1 MLGHLDVVGPD
12 GIRLDVGAGRDRSVL
27 AALCTDA
34 GAVVAA
40 DRVLDLVWGDDLP
53 RNPANALQAS
63 VSRLRRVLGGD
74 RIRTARPGY
83 AVVLERDELD
93 AWAFEDL
100 VERAGRLA
108 PTDPAT
114 CELLCQ
120 QALALWRG
128 EPFADLD
135 DPAVHP
141 WRTRLRELRARA
153 LTLRASSLVELGRS
167 SEAVGVAVPAFD
179 EDVLDPSLAVAAMT
193 ALHRAGRQAEALR
206 LAQRHRAALASAGL
220 EVGPTVLAAERTVLD
235 PGPDVPAVGRVPP
248 PYYGNRFL
256 GRDAELASVAT
267 AVTDRR
273 VTTLVGPGGV
283 GKTRL
288 AREVALGRRSW
299 WCDLSV
305 LAAGADPATAVTT
318 QLRIRPSHGA
328 AAEDAL
334 SDALAA
340 EAGLLVLDDC
350 DGAVEAVAR
359 LVTRLVARCPQVH
372 VLATSRQPLGI
383 AGEQL
388 VELGPLPVGQASP
401 AADLFVER
409 ARSVTEMTDADEPT
423 VAEIVTRL
431 DGLPLAIELAAGRL
445 GIVAV
450 DDLRAHVRSGVGWL
464 AAQDPARPERH
475 RSLTSVVEGSWAQL
489 TDDERRVAAGLGVFQ
504 GWFTVADAVTVTS
517 TSPAD
522 CADVVAQL
530 RRLSLLAA
538 DTRHRPPQFRYLA
551 PIRAF
556 ASDAGARAG
565 LAAEVEEAHRRWVAT
580 QLRLAAGLL
589 RGSTESD
596 GVELVA
602 RLRPDVDGTLS
613 HSPGASGHAVL
624 APLAE
629 VVALRLTAEDASRFA
644 GAVGRDRVTDRW
656 VVAGAA
662 QAAFVAGDMV
672 RVGRLCA
679 EPEGDEIPWLERWV
693 HGSVPLFEGDPGESR
708 RRLAASAAA
717 VTDRWEHLFLSAAAA
732 FAAANAGD
740 DDAVD
745 AAAAVVDAAREL
757 ANPSA
762 LSWALCAAG
771 GALTERDPAAAR
783 DAYEEAVA
791 LATDVANQVSAGLA
805 RPRLAAL
812 RNLSVPEAIAEQLAA
827 WQRHGNRA
835 HAVELVASAIPVL
848 ADARRFDTVATL
860 AAAIGDA
867 SGFDVQLPSERT
879 RIAAAVAT
887 ARSALGEERFRV
899 AHEAAASLD
908 VDGAVAV
915 AARAL
920 EQISGA

>member
-1 MLGHLDVVGPD
+1 MLGHLEIVGPD
-12 GIRLDVGAGRDRSVL
+12 GTDLDVGAGRDRSVL

-40 DRVLDLVWGDDLP
+40 DRVLELVWGDDLP

-74 RIRTARPGY
+74 RIRTVKPGY
-83 AVVLERDELD
+83 GLVLERDELD

-135 DPAVHP
+135 DPAVLP

-235 PGPDVPAVGRVPP
+235 PGSNVPAVGRVPP

-256 GRDAELASVAT
+256 GRDADVASVAT
-267 AVTDRR
+267 AVAERR
-273 VTTLVGPGGV
+273 LTTLTGPGGV

-288 AREVALGRRSW
+288 AREVALTVRSW

-305 LAAGADPATAVTT
+305 LAAGADPATAVTA
-318 QLRIRPSHGA
+318 QLRIHPSHGA

-334 SDALAA
+334 SDALAS
-340 EAGLLVLDDC
+340 EAGVLVLDDC

-359 LVTRLVARCPQVH
+359 LVTRLLARCPQVH
-372 VLATSRQPLGI
+372 VLATSRQALGI
-383 AGEQL
+383 AGEHL

-409 ARSVTEMTDADEPT
+409 ARSVTELTDADQPT
-423 VAEIVTRL
+423 VAEIVAGL

-450 DDLRAHVRSGVGWL
+450 DDLRAHVRTGVGWL
-464 AAQDPARPERH
+464 AAPDPARPERH

-489 TDDERRVAAGLGVFQ
+489 TDHQRRVAAGLGVFQ
-504 GWFTVADAVTVTS
+504 GWFTVADAATVTS
-517 TSPAD
+517 TSPAE

-530 RRLSLLAA
+530 RRISLLVA

-551 PIRAF
+551 PVRAF
-556 ASDAGARAG
+556 VSDSGARTGISGAV
-565 LAAEVEEAHRRWVAT
+565 AEAHRSWVAA
-580 QLRLAAGLL
+580 QLRLATGLL
-589 RGSTESD
+589 RGPTESD

-602 RLRPDVDGTLS
+602 RLRPDIDAALS
-613 HSPGASGHAVL
+613 HPPDPSAEAVL

-629 VVALRLTAEDASRFA
+629 AVALRLTAEDAGRFA
-644 GAVGRDRVTDRW
+644 DAVDRGPATDRW

-662 QAAFVAGDMV
+662 QAAFVAGDV
-672 RVGRLCA
+672 ARVARLCA
-679 EPEGDEIPWLERWV
+679 APDGDDVPWLERWV
-693 HGSVPLFEGDPGESR
+693 HGSVPMFDGDPGESR
-708 RRLAASAAA
+708 RRLAASAAV
-717 VTDRWEHLFLSAAAA
+717 VTDRWEHVFLSAAAA
-732 FAAANAGD
+732 FAAAHAGD

-745 AAAAVVDAAREL
+745 AAAAVVEAAREL
-757 ANPSA
+757 ANPSV
-762 LSWALCAAG
+762 LSWALCAEGA
-771 GALTERDPAAAR
+771 ALTESDPAAAR

-791 LATDVANQVSAGLA
+791 LAAGVANQVTAGLA

-867 SGFDVQLPSERT
+867 SGFDMQLPSARA

-887 ARSALGEERFRV
+887 ARSTLGEERFRV
-899 AHEAAASLD
+899 AQQAAASLG
-908 VDGAVAV
+908 VDDAVAV

-920 EQISGA
+920 QQISGA